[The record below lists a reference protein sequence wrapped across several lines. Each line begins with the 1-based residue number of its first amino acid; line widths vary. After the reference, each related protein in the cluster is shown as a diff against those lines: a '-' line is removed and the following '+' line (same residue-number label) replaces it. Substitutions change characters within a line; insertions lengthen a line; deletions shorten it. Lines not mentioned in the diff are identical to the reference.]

1 MQDGGLEK
9 YSTLNASKQLSVNKL
24 STPVLKQEKSRNMA
38 STLNM
43 ASKLASNNDPS
54 EKLNQTV
61 DVRKTKDKTEQPKI
75 LVIDEPVS
83 YMKSN

>member
-1 MQDGGLEK
+1 
-9 YSTLNASKQLSVNKL
+9 
-24 STPVLKQEKSRNMA
+24 MA
-38 STLNM
+38 STLNV

-54 EKLNQTV
+54 EKLNQTL

-83 YMKSN
+83 YIKSN

>member
-9 YSTLNASKQLSVNKL
+9 YSTLNASKLSVNKL

-38 STLNM
+38 STLNL

-61 DVRKTKDKTEQPKI
+61 DVRKTKDKTEQPNI